1 MPTTTTTARQQ
12 HPQPS
17 ADIMPLPKKSIE
29 PPSVGLTAAMIC
41 RRPMDLPAP
50 PDPFVALLLDGR
62 LPALLV
68 GIVLLGWGERLY
80 GVLVVAP
87 GVLAGVYLAAWA
99 QPLFH
104 FAPTTLLVVTVALAG
119 AGAWLC
125 HFVAA
130 IAGRMA
136 GAGLFAALAWFAAPL
151 AQPGP
156 VPWWV
161 PVVGAA
167 LGALVFP
174 SLYKIALR
182 PLTALVGA
190 WSIAWAVK
198 APGNPY
204 LVLGLAAAGTALQFA
219 LSRSTGEGAGPA
231 KKVKKDKKK

>member
-1 MPTTTTTARQQ
+1 
-12 HPQPS
+12 
-17 ADIMPLPKKSIE
+17 
-29 PPSVGLTAAMIC
+29 
-41 RRPMDLPAP
+41 MDLPAP

-62 LPALLV
+62 LPALVV

-87 GVLAGVYLAAWA
+87 GVLAGVYVAAWA

-104 FAPTTLLVVTVALAG
+104 FDTTTLLVVTVALAA
-119 AGAWLC
+119 AGALAC

-130 IAGRMA
+130 IAVRMA
-136 GAGLFAALAWFAAPL
+136 GAGLFAALAWFATPL

-156 VPWWV
+156 VAWWV
-161 PVVGAA
+161 PVVAAA

-174 SLYKIALR
+174 ALYKIALR

-198 APGNPY
+198 HPGNPY
-204 LVLGLAAAGTALQFA
+204 VILGLAAAGTAIQFA
-219 LSRSTGEGAGPA
+219 LARSSKGEPVAPA
-231 KKVKKDKKK
+231 KKVKKEKKK

>member
-1 MPTTTTTARQQ
+1 M
-12 HPQPS
+12 H
-17 ADIMPLPKKSIE
+17 LP
-29 PPSVGLTAAMIC
+29 P
-41 RRPMDLPAP
+41 P

-68 GIVLLGWGERLY
+68 GIVLLGWGERIY

-104 FAPTTLLVVTVALAG
+104 FDAITLLVVTVALAA
-119 AGAWLC
+119 AGALLC

-130 IAGRMA
+130 MAVRAA
-136 GAGLFAALAWFAAPL
+136 GAGLFAALAWFALPL
-151 AQPGP
+151 AQSGP

-161 PVVGAA
+161 PLVGAA

-174 SLYKIALR
+174 ALYKIALR

-198 APGNPY
+198 HPGNPY
-204 LVLGLAAAGTALQFA
+204 VVLALAAAGTAVQVA
-219 LSRSTGEGAGPA
+219 LAGTGRGGGDAPA
-231 KKVKKDKKK
+231 KKISKGKKT